1 MAKVAA
7 PAAEEYD
14 VERDLTGYLD
24 KAPTAKMED
33 YHEWLE
39 GVLGVEIDKDSMFL
53 GVTLYPDFQRSN
65 FNRGRTAARREA
77 RAAGNGETEA
87 EAPAKATPAKRGR
100 PPKAAAAKATPAK
113 ATPAKRG
120 RGRAAAGT
128 AAPY

>member
-7 PAAEEYD
+7 PAADEYD

-53 GVTLYPDFQRSN
+53 GVTLYPDFQRSQ

-77 RAAGNGETEA
+77 RAAGNGEAEA
-87 EAPAKATPAKRGR
+87 ETETPAKATPARRGR
-100 PPKAAAAKATPAK
+100 PPGKAAAGK

-120 RGRAAAGT
+120 RGKAAAGT